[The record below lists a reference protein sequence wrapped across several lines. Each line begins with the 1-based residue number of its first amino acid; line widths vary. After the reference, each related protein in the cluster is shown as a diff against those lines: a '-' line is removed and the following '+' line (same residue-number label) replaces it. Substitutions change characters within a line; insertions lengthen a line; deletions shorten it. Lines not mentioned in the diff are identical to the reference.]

1 MQGNPSHALDHLSR
15 GARLML
21 APGLKRFIIVPL
33 LTNLLVFIG
42 TTLVLISAFSDFLS
56 LLMGWLPG
64 WLEFLA
70 WLLWAIFAVAVLFIY
85 GYSFNVITNLIA
97 APFYGILAEKIE
109 QKLTGTAPP
118 EESWAA
124 LIPRTLGR
132 ELIKLWYFFTRGLLI
147 LLLIFVSWFIPG
159 VNLIVLVVSA
169 LWAAWCMAVQY
180 VDYPADNHQTPFP
193 ELRRRLRHPTLT
205 SYSFGGLIM
214 LASMVPVIN
223 IFAMPIAVAG
233 ATVFWVTE
241 LEAGGK
247 QSNTD

>member
-1 MQGNPSHALDHLSR
+1 MQGNPAHALNHLSR
-15 GARLML
+15 GAQLLL

-33 LTNLLVFIG
+33 LANILVFIL
-42 TTLVLISAFSDFLS
+42 TTVALIHLFSDFLT

-70 WLLWAIFAVAVLFIY
+70 WLLWAIFAAAVLFIY
-85 GYSFNVITNLIA
+85 GYSFNLITNLIA

-109 QKLTGTAPP
+109 QKLTGIAPP

-132 ELIKLWYFFTRGLLI
+132 ELIKIWYFITRGLLF
-147 LLLIFVSWFIPG
+147 LLLLMVSWFIPG
-159 VNLIVLVVSA
+159 LNLLVLVVGA

-180 VDYPADNHQTPFP
+180 IDYPADNHQTPFS
-193 ELRRRLRHPTLT
+193 RMRRLLGKQPLT
-205 SYSFGGLIM
+205 SYTFGGFVM
-214 LASMVPVIN
+214 LASIIPIVN

-233 ATVFWVTE
+233 ATVYWVESLRHLHT
-241 LEAGGK
+241 
-247 QSNTD
+247 T